1 MENVSMDNEM
11 YMRQYEK
18 AHRRG
23 KIAGGLVLLTAGTL
37 FLAREMG
44 TEFPHW
50 VFSWKMILIAI
61 GLISAFKHGFRRM
74 GWLIPITVG
83 VAFIVADLYPE
94 FSIKP
99 FILPVVLILAGLF
112 FIFKPSRRHH
122 RHYWHHRRYG
132 RHYSAS
138 AMGASRS
145 NEGNTEQHDYLDTTS
160 FLGGVKKN
168 VISKMFRGGEITN
181 VFGGSEINLMQAD
194 FAEQATLDITQVF
207 GGTKLIIPSHWQIRT
222 TVVTVFGGVED
233 KRIVKPGPEN
243 EKAKLLILEGS
254 NFFGGIEIS
263 SY

>member
-11 YMRQYEK
+11 YMQKYEK

-23 KIAGGLVLLTAGTL
+23 KVAGGLVLLTAGSL

-44 TEFPHW
+44 AELPQWIFT
-50 VFSWKMILIAI
+50 WKMLLIAI
-61 GLISAFKHGFRRM
+61 GVISGIKHGSRRM
-74 GWLIPITVG
+74 GWMIPIVVG
-83 VAFIVADLYPE
+83 VAFIMADLYPE

-99 FILPVVLILAGLF
+99 FILPVVLMLAGLF
-112 FIFKPSRRHH
+112 FIFKPVRRSH

-132 RHYSAS
+132 RHYSAQ
-138 AMGASRS
+138 AMGGARS
-145 NEGNTEQHDYLDTTS
+145 TEGSTEQHDYLDTTS

-168 VISKMFRGGEITN
+168 VISKQFKGGDVTN

-194 FAEQATLDITQVF
+194 FADQVTLDITQVF
-207 GGTKLIIPSHWQIRT
+207 GGTKLIIPANWQIRT

-233 KRIVKPGPEN
+233 KRQVNPGVEN
-243 EKAKLLILEGS
+243 EKTKLLILEGT